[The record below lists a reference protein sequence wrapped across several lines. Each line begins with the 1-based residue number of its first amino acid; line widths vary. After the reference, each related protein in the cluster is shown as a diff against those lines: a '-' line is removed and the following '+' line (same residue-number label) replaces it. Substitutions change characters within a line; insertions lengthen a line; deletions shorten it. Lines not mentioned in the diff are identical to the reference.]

1 MARFAKTDWLA
12 LGLAAVAEGG
22 PPALTID
29 ALTRRAGKTRG
40 SFYAHFADMA
50 GFLAALADHWRE
62 RYTTRL
68 IETANAQR
76 GAARR
81 LDCLNEL
88 AFRLNPRVEQGMR
101 RLANVNDAVAAV
113 AAAVDQTRMA
123 YLAKLYRDTGRYSPE
138 EAEALATIEYAAFV
152 GLQQITTRGAG
163 DVNHLYEAFLT
174 LTRR

>member
-1 MARFAKTDWLA
+1 MARFAQADWLA
-12 LGLAAVAEGG
+12 LGLQAVAEGG
-22 PPALTID
+22 PQALTID

-40 SFYAHFADMA
+40 SFYAHFEDMA
-50 GFLAALADHWRE
+50 GFLAALAEHWRE

-88 AFRLNPRVEQGMR
+88 AFRLNPKVEQGMR
-101 RLANVNDAVAAV
+101 RLASINDAVARV
-113 AAAVDQTRMA
+113 AASVDHTRMA
-123 YLAKLYRDTGRYSPE
+123 YLSKLYRETGRYSAE

-152 GLQQITTRGAG
+152 GLQQIATPGTGHAG
-163 DVNHLYEAFLT
+163 HLYEAFLA
-174 LTRR
+174 LTKR